1 MKELDF
7 NNIVDSI
14 ASVEKVEISKADH
27 LQNFNMLSSG
37 INFYNDIARQ
47 QYLGLINPGIH
58 LPEVISKLKKLS
70 GVVDPNDSSWYEPA
84 DIADGIVRF
93 CELNRTEPIMAYR
106 VPGMNVLYGCVSNQH
121 TFVKDKDVVDIKK
134 AFFENIPHNTVYN
147 HSIYRM
153 KMDLNFPE
161 ISIPLVGDNAIQF
174 RISIGNSQFGVGSLF
189 VEAGSYEQVCTNGAM
204 GWASKFS
211 FRATHRRMSAEYL
224 LRQLRDGIN
233 KIFAG
238 ATQYMTI
245 LRQANEIVDPI
256 IKENESVVR
265 VLRSKKF
272 GLLKREAESIYRR
285 IRMNPQYQRLNA
297 FDIGRAIAEEARDT
311 SSIDRLIE
319 LEHLAGR
326 TMCSQVTI

>member
-14 ASVEKVEISKADH
+14 ASVERVEISKADH

-58 LPEVISKLKKLS
+58 LPEVIGKLRKLDT
-70 GVVDPNDSSWYEPA
+70 VHDPNDHSSLDPEELA
-84 DIADGIVRF
+84 DQVVRF
-93 CELNRTEPIMAYR
+93 CELNRTQPIMAYK
-106 VPGMNVLYGCVSNQH
+106 VPGMNVLYGVVSDQH
-121 TFVKDKDVVDIKK
+121 SFVKDKDVVSITN
-134 AFFENIPHNTVYN
+134 AFFENIPHNTSYN

-153 KMDLNFPE
+153 KMDFNFPD
-161 ISIPLVGDNAIQF
+161 IAIPLIDKNSLQF
-174 RISIGNSQFGVGSLF
+174 RVSIGNSQFGVGSLF
-189 VEAGSYEQVCTNGAM
+189 VQAGSYEQTCTNGAM
-204 GWASKFS
+204 GWATKFA
-211 FRATHRRMSAEYL
+211 FRASHRRVSAEYL
-224 LRQLRDGIN
+224 LRQLRDGLN
-233 KIFAG
+233 KIFSG

-245 LRQANEIVDPI
+245 LRQANEIIDPI
-256 IKENESVVR
+256 IKENESVVLI
-265 VLRSKKF
+265 LRSKKF

-285 IRMNPQYQRLNA
+285 IRANPQYQRLNA

-311 SSIDRLIE
+311 VSIERHIE

-326 TMCSQVTI
+326 IMTSQVKS